1 MIYCGKCGKAS
12 PAGTK
17 FCGGCGAPLTVVEE
31 VKAPVV
37 EPTPVVEQ
45 PTYQEAKCWK
55 IFGRVGF
62 GLSIATLVCAVT
74 FVFSYLALA
83 IGQFALPFS
92 ILGMRSKL
100 PANKSKAKV
109 GIILS
114 SVGIGLGLILYIIFI
129 IVFGFAFA
137 NGIGSGN
144 DIASFAKI
152 FA

>member
-83 IGQFALPFS
+83 LS
-92 ILGMRSKL
+92 TILVIACTICAAGAAGATKCASDAIKTV
-100 PANKSKAKV
+100 AA
-109 GIILS
+109 
-114 SVGIGLGLILYIIFI
+114 
-129 IVFGFAFA
+129 IVRF
-137 NGIGSGN
+137 
-144 DIASFAKI
+144 
-152 FA
+152 